1 MFNKHN
7 FLVFFFIV
15 FILFSYKKVTDKSLF
30 TSEDVVLAQKIFG
43 INFSKEEIDTLT
55 PYLKRNLE
63 SYKKMRKLS
72 IDISTEPAAKF
83 QIKQSGRLQNR
94 KETNIVLEKTTLPK
108 KDKDIAYLPVYKL
121 GYLIKEKLLS
131 SERLTKIYLN
141 RIKKY
146 NQSLNVIITLTE
158 ELAIK
163 QAKTVDKELADGL
176 YRGPL
181 HGIPYGIK
189 DLAS

>member
-1 MFNKHN
+1 MINKHN

-83 QIKQSGRLQNR
+83 QIKQSGRLQKR

-108 KDKDIAYLPVYKL
+108 KALC
-121 GYLIKEKLLS
+121 
-131 SERLTKIYLN
+131 
-141 RIKKY
+141 
-146 NQSLNVIITLTE
+146 
-158 ELAIK
+158 
-163 QAKTVDKELADGL
+163 
-176 YRGPL
+176 
-181 HGIPYGIK
+181 
-189 DLAS
+189 